1 MKTPRL
7 NLQQPGSRVE
17 TFRPVTLT
25 HPMPAPHVLILTAL
39 RFEADGIARA
49 FALRFDTPV
58 TAADADRRIALR
70 VVGPLAT
77 RLPDE
82 LAPDC
87 AGIVLAGLGGGLDPQ
102 WKRGDVLIDD
112 RSTFERPAANN
123 DDDNDADDDDDH
135 ALPPRVRCVT
145 AERVIATPADKADLR
160 RATGGA
166 VVDMESDRVR
176 AWAAARGVPFLGL
189 RAISDTADEVLEPAV
204 LRFVDAAGFTRPG
217 RVAAEVLRRPALLA
231 TLKRLRHSGRIVDQL
246 AGTLHR
252 LLSRPPGR

>member
-1 MKTPRL
+1 
-7 NLQQPGSRVE
+7 
-17 TFRPVTLT
+17 
-25 HPMPAPHVLILTAL
+25 MPAPHVLILTAL

-49 FALRFDTPV
+49 FALRFDTPM

-82 LAPDC
+82 LAADC

-102 WKRGDVLIDD
+102 WKRGDVVIDD
-112 RSTFERPAANN
+112 RSTLDLPAADN
-123 DDDNDADDDDDH
+123 DDDNDDDAD

-145 AERVIATPADKADLR
+145 ADRVIATPADKADLR

-176 AWAAARGVPFLGL
+176 AWAADRGVPFLGL

-231 TLKRLRHSGRIVDQL
+231 TLLRLRHSGRVVDHL
-246 AGTLHR
+246 AVTLHR
-252 LLSRPPGR
+252 LLSSPTHR